1 MQTAFQIGKYDNV
14 ATALTELAKG
24 EVHLRGDAQVPTI
37 QAIEDI
43 SVGHKI
49 ALKDIRQGEDIIKY
63 AVVIGRATTDIPK
76 GTWVH
81 LHCMHSCY
89 DERSSHLDI
98 HTGAP
103 TDIAYS

>member
-1 MQTAFQIGKYDNV
+1 MQTAFQIGMDDNV
-14 ATALTELAKG
+14 ATALTELKIG
-24 EVHLRGDAQVPTI
+24 EIQLRGDSQKPTI
-37 QAIEDI
+37 QAMEEIA
-43 SVGHKI
+43 VGHKI
-49 ALKDIRQGEDIIKY
+49 ALKEILQGENIVKY
-63 AVVIGRATTDIPK
+63 GVVIGRATADIPK

-81 LHCMHSCY
+81 LHCMQSCY